1 MVVTSGTV
9 RCWLLTVLRG
19 LGLGVTG
26 CSSLA
31 LSGPPIDNTTPQAVC
46 KTFREAYERREFGR
60 MLQCVDPEYR
70 GEVRGILEVEQ
81 DRWDLAREV
90 AALVADRYGSE
101 LGKAFIECFRPGIE
115 EPLRVAAKDGRVNWS
130 EITYGINGDRASILV
145 KGEPTGNYDLRD
157 RGRGWFIV
165 PSRPDQPGPRV
176 SPEFYRAFAG
186 EDFSRLRDLRRGLKD
201 GHKGRDDVM
210 DIVSGSWALEDG
222 PPTDGVRLQICLG
235 GRERVLRHAG
245 PRTFRAA
252 AGFSDAVYWRMPTC
266 GLGDGIL
273 LELDGNLVPQPD
285 ARRDVLR
292 GMPDVHLLGN
302 SVCEWWF
309 NLPQEL
315 ELSWGVHTIR
325 YSVVSPGGA
334 DVREDGRPVRILKGT
349 LASNTFKFIVR

>member
-1 MVVTSGTV
+1 VVTSGTI
-9 RCWLLTVLRG
+9 RCWLLTVVRG

-60 MLQCVDPEYR
+60 MLQCFDPEYR
-70 GEVRGILEVEQ
+70 GQIRGILEVEQ
-81 DRWDLAREV
+81 ERWDLAQEV
-90 AALVADRYGSE
+90 AQIVADRYGYE
-101 LGKAFIECFRPGIE
+101 LGKEFLECFRPGIS
-115 EPLRVAAKDGRVNWS
+115 EPLGEAVTEGKVNWS
-130 EITYGINGDRASILV
+130 EVSYETTGQRANIV
-145 KGEPTGNYDLRD
+145 IRGEPTWDYALRKMS
-157 RGRGWFIV
+157 GGWYIT
-165 PSRPDQPGPRV
+165 PSRPDPPGTRV
-176 SPEFYRAFAG
+176 ITPELYRAFAG
-186 EDFSRLRDLRRGLKD
+186 EDFSGLRDLRRELKD
-201 GHKGRDDVM
+201 GHKSRDDVI

-252 AGFSDAVYWRMPTC
+252 AGSSDPVYWKMPTC

-292 GMPDVHLLGN
+292 GIPEVHLLGN
-302 SVCEWWF
+302 RVCEWWF
-309 NLPQEL
+309 NLPPEL

-325 YSVVSPGGA
+325 YSVVSPGGP